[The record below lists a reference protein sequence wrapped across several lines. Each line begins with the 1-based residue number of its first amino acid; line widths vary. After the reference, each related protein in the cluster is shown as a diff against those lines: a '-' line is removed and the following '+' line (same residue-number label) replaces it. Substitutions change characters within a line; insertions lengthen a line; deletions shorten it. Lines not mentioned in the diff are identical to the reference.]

1 MKRTI
6 NGKVYNT
13 DTATE
18 IDTYCNSLGQRDF
31 RNLDES
37 LFVTKKGAFFLSGSG
52 GAMTKYSEP
61 CGDMTG
67 GGDGIIVLSKRE
79 ALAWLEE
86 NTNGDA
92 IETYFADIIEE
103 A

>member
-1 MKRTI
+1 MRRTI

-13 DTATE
+13 ETATE
-18 IDTYCNSLGQRDF
+18 IDRYYNNLGHRDF

-37 LFVTKKGAFFLSGSG
+37 LFVTKKGDHFLSGFG
-52 GAMTKYSEP
+52 GPMTKYSEP

-67 GGDGIIVLSKRE
+67 GGEGIIVLSKRE

-86 NTNGDA
+86 YTNGDA